1 MIQYKKAET
10 TDIPI
15 LMEIR
20 LETLQNVFNLSS
32 NYSFE
37 TGLIEKSREY
47 FSSTNQT
54 SVLAF
59 DGDAAVG
66 CATMCYL
73 DVLPTMEH
81 PSGLRG
87 HLMNV
92 YTKQQYRLRG
102 IARKMLEMLINE
114 AKEKG
119 ATEIS
124 LDTTTEGRPLYIK
137 CGFTE
142 SNECMVLNL

>member
-59 DGDAAVG
+59 DVYAAVG
-66 CATMCYL
+66 CATMC
-73 DVLPTMEH
+73 
-81 PSGLRG
+81 
-87 HLMNV
+87 
-92 YTKQQYRLRG
+92 
-102 IARKMLEMLINE
+102 
-114 AKEKG
+114 
-119 ATEIS
+119 
-124 LDTTTEGRPLYIK
+124 
-137 CGFTE
+137 
-142 SNECMVLNL
+142 